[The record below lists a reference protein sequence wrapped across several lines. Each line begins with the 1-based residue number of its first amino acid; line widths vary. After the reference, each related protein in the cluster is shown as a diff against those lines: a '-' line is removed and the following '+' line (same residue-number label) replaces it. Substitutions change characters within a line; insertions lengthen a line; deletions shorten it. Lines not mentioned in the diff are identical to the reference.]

1 MSDHDCFSD
10 GADSYPEALTT
21 PAKLRTSSS
30 RRLAALLMLALGTS
44 VSYACG
50 TFAYLQVLS
59 LPVAVFCTVVVAAP
73 CVLVGEALV
82 DPWTAT
88 HRGGPS
94 RWIARGISR

>member
-1 MSDHDCFSD
+1 
-10 GADSYPEALTT
+10 
-21 PAKLRTSSS
+21 
-30 RRLAALLMLALGTS
+30 MLALGTS

-59 LPVAVFCTVVVAAP
+59 LPVAVFCTVVVAAL

-94 RWIARGISR
+94 RWIARGSPGEPHSTEVQARPRQGVP